1 MSKVYLDLTARFS
14 AAFGSSFGFA
24 VKNIVGR
31 VGFNPY
37 QFDQFKESD
46 LDKEFEDITLIY
58 EDLTL
63 NFASFPFVQAVKAP
77 FHIPFSKTKDPDTS
91 DIVAPPPII
100 SFSRGKKLTETVLN
114 GEDAEVVERWNTKA
128 WDIRMRGLLVD
139 MKEHQYPSDLIQTI
153 HKLFEHN
160 DMVEVSGTQF
170 SEKDISNII
179 IKSITVNG
187 VVGFKD
193 TVQYTITARSA
204 RDVGFTLIN
213 PNE

>member
-24 VKNIVGR
+24 VKNTVGR
-31 VGFNPY
+31 VGLNPY
-37 QFDQFKESD
+37 QFDHFKESD
-46 LDKEFEDITLIY
+46 VDKEFEDITLIY
-58 EDLTL
+58 EDVTL

-77 FHIPFSKTKDPDTS
+77 FHIPFSKTEDPDTS
-91 DIVAPPPII
+91 DIVAPPPSI
-100 SFSRGKKLTETVLN
+100 SFSRSKKLTETELN
-114 GEDAEVVERWNTKA
+114 GEDAEVVERWNTQA
-128 WDIRMRGLLVD
+128 WNIRIRGLLVD
-139 MKEHQYPSDLIQTI
+139 MKEHQYPSNLVQKID
-153 HKLFEHN
+153 KLFSHN

-170 SEKDISNII
+170 FEKGISNII
-179 IKSITVNG
+179 IKDVDIDG

-193 TVQYTITARSA
+193 TIQYSITARSA

>member
-1 MSKVYLDLTARFS
+1 MSKVYLDLTARFN

-37 QFDQFKESD
+37 QFEQFKETD
-46 LDKEFEDITLIY
+46 RDKEFEDITLEY
-58 EDLTL
+58 EDVTL
-63 NFASFPFVQAVKAP
+63 NFASFPFVQAVKSP
-77 FHIPFSKTKDPDTS
+77 FHIPFSKNQDPDAS
-91 DIVAPPPII
+91 DIVAPPPLI
-100 SFSRGKKLTETVLN
+100 SFERDKKFTETILN
-114 GEDAEVVERWNTKA
+114 GEDAENIERWNTKA
-128 WDIRMRGLLVD
+128 WNIRMRGLLVD

-170 SEKDISNII
+170 SEKDISNIV
-179 IKSITVNG
+179 IKRVTVDG

-193 TVQYTITARSA
+193 TVRYTIVARSA